1 MNSEFPPSET
11 DALEAA
17 LRARLRAGTED
28 APPDFAD
35 VVVAQLPATNGRSI
49 LLWCAAAAVALIVGG
64 LAWKFQPATSETRNA
79 APPAVVASAANE
91 FAVLNC
97 NPEAGQVLW
106 LDYDD
111 FSLHRTAVGE
121 SVKSIQ
127 VNTVSA
133 HGFGG
138 TDTAG
143 VSCAVDT
150 VTHNLAAAKKLDA
163 EVRALASLR
172 DTGGLGGDHLRRL
185 GVIAGSGHPEAL
197 RVLLALAD
205 AEGPWSEAAAAA
217 VVSQKDLVS
226 VRKLIV
232 EAQRGEPQ
240 FRRQMI
246 RGLAR
251 IQSPLTIN
259 ALRDLCAD
267 PDTDIAAFALEQLCG
282 IDGAGAL
289 QALHALS
296 VSDTAPDLRARAAA
310 EYKQRLHEDTGH
322 EN

>member
-1 MNSEFPPSET
+1 MNSEFPSSET

-17 LRARLRAGTED
+17 LRARLQAGTED
-28 APPDFAD
+28 APPDFAE
-35 VVVAQLPATNGRSI
+35 VVVSQLPAKGGRSI
-49 LLWCAAAAVALIVGG
+49 LVWLAAAAIALIVGG
-64 LAWKFQPATSETRNA
+64 LTWKFQPAPKATQTD
-79 APPAVVASAANE
+79 APVVVAGAAND

-97 NPEAGQVLW
+97 NPDAGQVLW

-111 FSLHRTAVGE
+111 FSLHRASVGE

-143 VSCAVDT
+143 ASCAVDT

-163 EVRALASLR
+163 EVRAIAALR

-197 RVLLALAD
+197 RVLLAVAD
-205 AEGPWSEAAAAA
+205 AGDPWSDEAATAI
-217 VVSQKDLVS
+217 VSQKDLVS

-267 PDTDIAAFALEQLCG
+267 PDADIAAFALEQLCG

-289 QALHALS
+289 QALQALS
-296 VSDTAPDLRARAAA
+296 VSGAAPDLRARADA
-310 EYKQRLHEDTGH
+310 EYKQRLHEETSH